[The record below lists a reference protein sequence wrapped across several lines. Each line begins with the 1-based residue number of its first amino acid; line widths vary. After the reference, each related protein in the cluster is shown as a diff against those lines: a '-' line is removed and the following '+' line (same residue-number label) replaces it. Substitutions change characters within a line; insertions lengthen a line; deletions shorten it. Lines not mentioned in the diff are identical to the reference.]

1 MTKTQTEIQLEK
13 LEISNEVIK
22 AMRHMGFETLTPI
35 QEKCIPYMM
44 QGTDVIA
51 VAPTGTGKTIAYGI
65 PLLEYVNLNDDRVQ
79 EVILAPTRELAQQIA
94 AEIKLLAKYI
104 PAIRMAIIYGGQP
117 IARQISALKRR
128 PQILIAT
135 PGRLLDHMGRGN
147 INLSNVHTLVL
158 DEADEMLKMGFVADV
173 SRIIEATNSSREL
186 VMFSAT
192 TNQDVMTMSWKYQ
205 HSPVEVSVEAVGE
218 SKPDIKQ
225 YIIASGHG
233 NKFDHLMY
241 LLDSNQYSKSM
252 VFCNTKFMTDN
263 LTKRIKNLGF
273 NAECLHGDMRQSARN
288 AVMTDFRKGRFE
300 LLIATDVMARGIDVE
315 DVDAVFNYDLPDK
328 NEFYIHRI
336 GRTGRAHKSGCSFSF
351 VTGLNDEIRMGE
363 ILKYIDAKPTR
374 LAFDEFGVLRYEENQ
389 EPFFDKY

>member
-13 LEISNEVIK
+13 LDISPEVTKAIK
-22 AMRHMGFETLTPI
+22 RMGFESLTPI

-44 QGTDVIA
+44 QGSDVIA
-51 VAPTGTGKTIAYGI
+51 VAPTGTGKTVAYGI

-79 EVILAPTRELAQQIA
+79 EVVLAPTRELAQQIA
-94 AEIKLLAKYI
+94 AELKQLAQYI
-104 PAIRMAIIYGGQP
+104 PQARIAIIYGGQP
-117 IARQISALKRR
+117 ISRQITALKRR

-173 SRIIEATNSSREL
+173 SRIIESTGVSREL

-192 TNQDVMTMSWKYQ
+192 TNQDVMTISWKYQ
-205 HSPVEVSVEAVGE
+205 HNPVEVSVEATGE
-218 SKPDIKQ
+218 SRPDITQ
-225 YIIASGHG
+225 YIISTSHQ

-241 LLDSNQYSKSM
+241 LLDSNRYAKSM
-252 VFCNTKFMTDN
+252 VFCNTKFMTDS
-263 LTKRIKNLGF
+263 LTKRIKALGF
-273 NAECLHGDMRQSARN
+273 NADCLHGDMKQSARN
-288 AVMTDFRKGRFE
+288 AVMDDFRKDRFE
-300 LLIATDVMARGIDVE
+300 ILVATDVMARGIDV
-315 DVDAVFNYDLPDK
+315 DNVDAVFNYDLPDK

-336 GRTGRAHKSGCSFSF
+336 GRTGRAHKSGCSFSL
-351 VTGLNDEIRMGE
+351 VTGIVDDMRMSE

-374 LAFDEFGVLRYEENQ
+374 LVFDEFGILCYEDTGK
-389 EPFFDKY
+389 PFFDKY